1 MNISAIESY
10 LFLLK
15 QLINT
20 ELIESAI
27 ERGDSQAV
35 DLLTCFVDGLNERQE
50 LIQCVEMEQYYSS
63 VE

>member
-1 MNISAIESY
+1 MNISTIESY

-20 ELIESAI
+20 ELVESAI

-35 DLLTCFVDGLNERQE
+35 DLLTCFIDRLNERQE

-63 VE
+63 VA